1 MTPMSAC
8 RRFSPAAG
16 KKRKN
21 QRGIMGKRINPA
33 TVGAFVLGAIGLVLA
48 AVVVF
53 GSGNLFRKTHEFVI
67 YFAGDINGLRVGAPV
82 KFKGVE
88 IGQVKRIKLRLE
100 QEVNRTNGKLRAD
113 VRIPVIIELDEE
125 KIVSHGG
132 TAIDLDDPH
141 TIPNLIR
148 EGMRAQLGSDS
159 FVTGLMYVALD
170 IQPNTPIQMVA
181 PPGSPLQE
189 IPAVPNTLEQA
200 QAVAVRIFERLD
212 KVDFNAVFT
221 QMTGMLDSIRQITT
235 SPSLREAINNSEK
248 TREQLDRALASTQ
261 QTLNTM
267 NGQIPPLSDSLQ
279 KTSSSADAAAKQAKL
294 TLGTVQTTIEPNSP
308 INYQAL
314 QTLQRTRLRSSRTTC
329 SVTRARSFA
338 GATSAR
344 TRDDLDQ
351 IASQNLR
358 GRRARDVARGMLLPR
373 EGDSRPAEGYF
384 EVLSSHAH
392 G

>member
-1 MTPMSAC
+1 
-8 RRFSPAAG
+8 
-16 KKRKN
+16 
-21 QRGIMGKRINPA
+21 MGKRINPA
-33 TVGAFVLGAIGLVLA
+33 TVGAFVLGAVGLILA
-48 AVVVF
+48 SVVVF

-88 IGQVKRIKLRLE
+88 IGAVKRIKLRLE
-100 QEVNRTNGKLRAD
+100 QEVNRDNGKLRAE
-113 VRIPVIIELDEE
+113 VRIPVIIELDED

-132 TAIDLDDPH
+132 SAIDLSDPH

-221 QMTGMLDSIRQITT
+221 QMTGMLDSIRQITN
-235 SPSLREAINNSEK
+235 SPSLREAINHSEE
-248 TREQLDRALASTQ
+248 TRAQLDHTLAGAQ
-261 QTLNTM
+261 QTLATV
-267 NGQIPPLSDSLQ
+267 NGQVRPLSDSFQ
-279 KTSSSADAAAKQAKL
+279 KTSTSADAAVKQARL

-314 QTLQRTRLRSSRTTC
+314 QTLQD
-329 SVTRARSFA
+329 V
-338 GATSAR
+338 SAAAHSIKELADYLQR
-344 TRDDLDQ
+344 NPSA
-351 IASQNLR
+351 IVR
-358 GRRARDVARGMLLPR
+358 GRDFSQ
-373 EGDSRPAEGYF
+373 D
-384 EVLSSHAH
+384 
-392 G
+392 

>member
-1 MTPMSAC
+1 
-8 RRFSPAAG
+8 
-16 KKRKN
+16 
-21 QRGIMGKRINPA
+21 MGKRINPA
-33 TVGAFVLGAIGLVLA
+33 TVGAFVLGAIALILA

-67 YFAGDINGLRVGAPV
+67 YFPGDINGLRVGAPV

-100 QEVNRTNGKLRAD
+100 QQINQQSGQLRAD

-132 TAIDLDDPH
+132 TTIDLSDPH

-148 EGMRAQLGSDS
+148 EGMRAQLGLDS
-159 FVTGLMYVALD
+159 FVTGLLYVALD
-170 IQPNTPIQMVA
+170 MQPNTPIEMLA
-181 PPGSPLQE
+181 SPGSPLQE

-221 QMTGMLDSIRQITT
+221 QMTEMLESLKQITN
-235 SPSLREAINNSEK
+235 SPGLREAVANSEK
-248 TREQLDRALASTQ
+248 TREQLDHTLAGAQ
-261 QTLNTM
+261 QTLSTVNSHV
-267 NGQIPPLSDSLQ
+267 PPLTDSLQ
-279 KTSSSADAAAKQAKL
+279 KTSVSADAAVRQAQQ

-314 QTLQRTRLRSSRTTC
+314 QTLQDVSAAAH
-329 SVTRARSFA
+329 SVKELADYLQRNP
-338 GATSAR
+338 SA
-344 TRDDLDQ
+344 
-351 IASQNLR
+351 IVR
-358 GRRARDVARGMLLPR
+358 GRDFSQ
-373 EGDSRPAEGYF
+373 DTQ
-384 EVLSSHAH
+384 
-392 G
+392 

>member
-1 MTPMSAC
+1 
-8 RRFSPAAG
+8 
-16 KKRKN
+16 
-21 QRGIMGKRINPA
+21 MGKRINP
-33 TVGAFVLGAIGLVLA
+33 TMVGVFVLGGVGLILA

-67 YFAGDINGLRVGAPV
+67 FFGGDINGLRVGAPV

-100 QEVNRTNGKLRAD
+100 QDINRDNGRLRAD

-141 TIPNLIR
+141 TVPNLIR

-261 QTLNTM
+261 RTLNTV
-267 NGQIPPLSDSLQ
+267 NGQVQPLSESFQ
-279 KTSSSADAAAKQAKL
+279 KTSGSADAAAKQATL

-308 INYQAL
+308 INYQTV
-314 QTLQRTRLRSSRTTC
+314 QTLQDVSAAAH
-329 SVTRARSFA
+329 SVKELADYLQRNP
-338 GATSAR
+338 SA
-344 TRDDLDQ
+344 
-351 IASQNLR
+351 IVR
-358 GRRARDVARGMLLPR
+358 GRDFSQ
-373 EGDSRPAEGYF
+373 D
-384 EVLSSHAH
+384 
-392 G
+392 